1 MLTGPITSFL
11 QMGNGVGS
19 VGWRASPEAGDGIGV
34 GPLQQMAPPTSPQD
48 PDLLVLLNSHG
59 QTLTPCL
66 SSRACQSSPCGVEV
80 PFQVPIHRADPPT
93 PDSLPLKPNPLWEA
107 EFSQTCF
114 QSLFTTSCLG
124 ALGESLKLCFLSSKA
139 GPTDSRGQAL
149 ALDVPRGPTERGQT
163 FVLAWLRHHLHA
175 HLHLSFLQD
184 SAPQENPT
192 GCQPRA
198 PGPSVQGSPGAG
210 VSWHICQG
218 D

>member
-11 QMGNGVGS
+11 QMGNVGS

-163 FVLAWLRHHLHA
+163 FVLAWLRHHLRA